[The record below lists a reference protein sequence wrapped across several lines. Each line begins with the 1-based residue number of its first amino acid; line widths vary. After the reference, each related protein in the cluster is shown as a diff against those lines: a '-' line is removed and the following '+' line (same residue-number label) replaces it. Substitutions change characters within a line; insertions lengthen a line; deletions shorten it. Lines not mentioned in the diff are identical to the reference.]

1 MIDKAT
7 MMASIAAAATQA
19 VGGDRMPA
27 PSASKGLEA
36 DAFRLPATA
45 DEMSAVSAKVETA
58 DRGETAEAIPPMASD
73 LWRSRFDAE
82 TLKMFTEVVHPVTR
96 DPIYRVPP
104 GQISE
109 AAEREGE
116 QMAREE
122 RQERDLPL
130 VV

>member
-7 MMASIAAAATQA
+7 MLASIAAAAGQA
-19 VGGDRMPA
+19 AGGERAPA
-27 PSASKGLEA
+27 PSASKDVKAET
-36 DAFRLPATA
+36 FRLLTA
-45 DEMSAVSAKVETA
+45 ADDTKAISTEVETIGRVEA
-58 DRGETAEAIPPMASD
+58 AERMPPMASD

-116 QMAREE
+116 QMAKEE
-122 RQERDLPL
+122 RQERDLPM